1 MSDYPGADG
10 NGLTLE
16 EVFKVRP
23 GVGLTFDDLLILPRF
38 VETPPAHRSVS
49 LKMAIAP
56 GLEVNPIIS
65 SPMDMVTEWRMAS
78 QMAMN
83 GCLGVLHMNLGPEE
97 MVRQVRKVKRFQMGF
112 IWDPL
117 CRKPDDPVDEARRVK
132 QDYGFST
139 IVVTEDG
146 TPNSKF
152 LGIVTRSCVDLVEPH
167 TALRSLADYMLTAT
181 DLEKRGLIQSR
192 KEVSSLDDAKSF
204 FREDPQLTKL
214 PILNEDGTVY
224 ALVNRNNL
232 ALDSNYPDMLVDDNR
247 QLRVAAAVS
256 THAEDDERVRMVLE
270 AGVDAIVIDSSQG
283 GTGYA
288 VDRITKLRWLSSDI
302 PIIAGNVVTPAQAKP
317 LIEAGANIVRVGM
330 GSGSICITQ
339 GQYGLGRAQ
348 GSAVYSNPGCI
359 ADGGIRDTGDM
370 LKALALGASF
380 VMAGSF
386 LAGCDESPGE
396 IVEYKGRRWK
406 PYRGM
411 GSAGAMRDRGAVRYG
426 GKRGYNPREVVV
438 QGIEG
443 HVPACGP
450 LDDRLA
456 ETFAALRGA
465 LSQLGCTSISEL
477 HNFVRNGNIRFEL
490 RSEAAKREGSTHTVS
505 VLG

>member
-16 EVFKVRP
+16 ELFRVRP
-23 GVGLTFDDLLILPRF
+23 GVGLTYDDIIILPRY
-38 VETPPAHRSVS
+38 VGLPTGAKLVD
-49 LKMAIAP
+49 LKMELAP
-56 GLEVNPIIS
+56 GLVLNPLVS
-65 SPMDMVTEWRMAS
+65 SPMDTVTEWRMAV

-83 GCLGVLHMNLGPEE
+83 GCLGVLHMNLSPEE
-97 MVRQVRKVKRFQMGF
+97 AAEQVRKVKRFQMGF

-117 CRKPDDPVDEARRVK
+117 CRRPDHTVEEARRVK
-132 QDYGFST
+132 DEFGFST
-139 IVVTEDG
+139 ILITEDG
-146 TPNSKF
+146 TPKSKF
-152 LGIVTRSCVDLVEPH
+152 LGLVTKSSIDIRSDSKTYLSAV
-167 TALRSLADYMLTAT
+167 MLKAEELQEWGWIAT
-181 DLEKRGLIQSR
+181 KKSVMTLSDARELFRRDSR
-192 KEVSSLDDAKSF
+192 
-204 FREDPQLTKL
+204 LTKL
-214 PILNEDGTVY
+214 PILGHDGCVT
-224 ALVNRNNL
+224 ALVNRKNL
-232 ALDSNYPDMLVDDNR
+232 AKNADYPDMLVDDNQ

-256 THAEDDERVRMVLE
+256 THPEDDNRMRMLLDAE
-270 AGVDAIVIDSSQG
+270 VDAIVIDSSQG

-288 VDRITKLRWLSSDI
+288 VDRIKKLRWLSTNI

-348 GSAVYSNPGCI
+348 GSAVYYNPGCI
-359 ADGGIRDTGDM
+359 ADGGIRHTADM

-386 LAGCDESPGE
+386 LAGCNESPGE
-396 IVEYKGRRWK
+396 IVEYQGRRWK

-426 GKRGYNPREVVV
+426 GKSGYNPREIVV

-456 ETFAALRGA
+456 ETFSALRGA
-465 LSQLGCTSISEL
+465 ISQLGCGSVSEL
-477 HNFVRNGNIRFEL
+477 HRAVRKGDIRFEL